1 MYCVC
6 IVNRH
11 IGVLNV
17 LRVLDCRWVYY
28 SEKFSVRLAFST
40 QLSVKRHST
49 QSHLSLILTAKQTDK
64 NKNDF
69 PDEDTSSFNEMTRN
83 LDFLGTNLDGTLTNL
98 EKP

>member
-1 MYCVC
+1 MYCKC

-28 SEKFSVRLAFST
+28 SEKFSVRFAFST

-49 QSHLSLILTAKQTDK
+49 QSNLLKQTD
-64 NKNDF
+64 KNDF
-69 PDEDTSSFNEMTRN
+69 PDEAPSPFNEMTKN
-83 LDFLGTNLDGTLTNL
+83 LKRVLKKRCNFYQEPL
-98 EKP
+98 

>member
-49 QSHLSLILTAKQTDK
+49 AESNLLKQTD
-64 NKNDF
+64 KNDF
-69 PDEDTSSFNEMTRN
+69 PDEGPSFQI
-83 LDFLGTNLDGTLTNL
+83 LT
-98 EKP
+98 K